1 MEDAEHIFT
10 GLSDQ
15 VSQSFDFVDKA
26 YGYLSR
32 ARREIETAGRRV
44 EESRDSL
51 NAAVGRF
58 GQRMRDLQR
67 QFDPDNATGM
77 TAIGPLEVPG
87 GSPPDEPREPAIPSP
102 ILRDDDY
109 ADPVVSTRA
118 TLDRLFEPR
127 RANESDA
134 DYEERLDA
142 QRQWLDG
149 QGVFRA
155 RREREAYA
163 TVTWNH
169 ITGNQQST
177 AGGPLE
183 PGDDGPDDERRNEP
197 PRDPGRTPCHP
208 SYPMRE
214 GVGRGRG
221 GARPGGDGPP
231 GGDYPN
237 SSDESSSTSD
247 DSAHNLGPSSA
258 SRRHV
263 TIRTPSCMPEQVT
276 GRVTREARMS
286 IQSAQYH
293 PETNDVF
300 MRESLRWIRRMIREK
315 LGEQLPE
322 NAALK
327 NVKNLPT
334 PDKYGGED
342 DIELFEGWFK
352 ALLRW
357 LRFMQLG
364 GTALNEERTQIMGLF
379 LRGKAFDWFND
390 TIDSSLVR
398 GPPWGFIEAVCAM
411 FERFLHHA
419 NAGLAADKFY
429 SVAYAKD
436 TGVHG
441 LWDDLVK
448 YAARM
453 PQAPDDYTFARKFA
467 AALPADVGVPL
478 FRNKNVTI
486 EGKTPRTLY
495 DMAVQQEHN
504 NKQANFYQA
513 KVSSARI
520 SQTTVIATADG
531 ASGLRST
538 SDPRTA
544 NGPPRVA
551 GQASVSHARPHTRFV

>member
-258 SRRHV
+258 SHRHV
-263 TIRTPSCMPEQVT
+263 TIRTPSYMPEQVT

-411 FERFLHHA
+411 FES
-419 NAGLAADKFY
+419 Y
-429 SVAYAKD
+429 
-436 TGVHG
+436 T
-441 LWDDLVK
+441 
-448 YAARM
+448 M
-453 PQAPDDYTFARKFA
+453 PMQAS
-467 AALPADVGVPL
+467 PL
-478 FRNKNVTI
+478 TSFI
-486 EGKTPRTLY
+486 QWPMPRTPAY
-495 DMAVQQEHN
+495 MDYGMTSSNMRHECH
-504 NKQANFYQA
+504 KPPTITPSPANLQRL
-513 KVSSARI
+513 SLP
-520 SQTTVIATADG
+520 T
-531 ASGLRST
+531 SGYRYSGTRMLQSKEKPRGHCMTWRCNRNIITSKPTST
-538 SDPRTA
+538 RPR
-544 NGPPRVA
+544 
-551 GQASVSHARPHTRFV
+551 